1 MLSWGASKELP
12 KRINYYPNK
21 TFAIKE
27 LLKTKKGSSER
38 RTLIN
43 YMTDQGLVPCK
54 KTWLYEL
61 LMEVEEGYGLSD
73 LKLGEEWGTRPFKKR
88 HRKDKLEVKV
98 KSLGSNKTFE
108 VGDIQFDLPLNGRVY
123 TKREALK
130 CIARTKKGSVERGA
144 MIRFMIQE
152 GYVPCKEHAL
162 YSLIRRVEVDRLPAG
177 SDVWGKQ
184 SSTTYEDTHHDD
196 DKIFGKLKRT
206 WCDIPIDI
214 EGSKWYN
221 SDRKLATCSPPI
233 DTEGSKVVP
242 RTEGFV
248 WPRESH

>member
-1 MLSWGASKELP
+1 
-12 KRINYYPNK
+12 
-21 TFAIKE
+21 
-27 LLKTKKGSSER
+27 
-38 RTLIN
+38 
-43 YMTDQGLVPCK
+43 
-54 KTWLYEL
+54 
-61 LMEVEEGYGLSD
+61 
-73 LKLGEEWGTRPFKKR
+73 
-88 HRKDKLEVKV
+88 
-98 KSLGSNKTFE
+98 
-108 VGDIQFDLPLNGRVY
+108 
-123 TKREALK
+123 
-130 CIARTKKGSVERGA
+130 
-144 MIRFMIQE
+144 MIQE

-184 SSTTYEDTHHDD
+184 SSTTYEDTTHHDD